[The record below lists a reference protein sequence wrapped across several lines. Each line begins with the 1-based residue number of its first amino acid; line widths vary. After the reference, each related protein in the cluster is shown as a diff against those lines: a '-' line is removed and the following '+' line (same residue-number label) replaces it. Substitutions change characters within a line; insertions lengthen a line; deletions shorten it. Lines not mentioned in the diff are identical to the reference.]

1 MLKSIIIDLGNVI
14 KMSRMMKLAGFEESG
29 RVDVLETR
37 LCQSNTIFKVSKSW
51 HKDHP
56 DVQNGGAP

>member
-1 MLKSIIIDLGNVI
+1 
-14 KMSRMMKLAGFEESG
+14 MSRMMKLAGFEESG
-29 RVDVLETR
+29 RVDVLKTR
-37 LCQSNTIFKVSKSW
+37 LCLYFRVILSVKVSKSW